1 MIFLFDIDGTLLL
14 SGGSGR
20 TALDRAMDEHLPVT
34 GAMDRI
40 TCAGKTDRSII
51 EEACRKA
58 LGHDPDDD
66 LVQRI
71 RDRYTEV
78 LPGELRDTPS
88 FRLMP
93 GVPDV
98 LHALRRRKRTW
109 LAVATGNIETGARAK
124 LQRAGLDHL
133 FDVGGYG
140 GDHRE
145 RTGIL
150 RDALDATSRHAGL
163 PLDQMGPVIVVGDT
177 VRDIEAAKALG
188 LHAAVLADTTTPI
201 ELLQEAEPDVI
212 VEDLMELLV
221 WSHKLRG
228 KKRA

>member
-20 TALDRAMDEHLPVT
+20 FALERAMDLHLPAP

-40 TCAGKTDRSII
+40 SCAGKTDRGII
-51 EEACRKA
+51 EEACARA
-58 LGHDPDDD
+58 TGEAPDDD
-66 LVQRI
+66 LVRRI
-71 RDRYTEV
+71 RDSYTEF
-78 LPGELRDTPS
+78 LPGELARNLS

-109 LAVATGNIETGARAK
+109 LAIATGNIESGARFK
-124 LQRAGLDHL
+124 LERAGLDHL
-133 FDVGGYG
+133 FEVGGYG

-150 RDALDATSRHAGL
+150 GEAMEVTARHAGL
-163 PLDQMGPVIVVGDT
+163 PLSEMGPVIVVGDT
-177 VRDIEAAKALG
+177 VRDIEAARALG
-188 LHAAVLADTTTPI
+188 LHAAVLADTTTAV
-201 ELLQEAEPDVI
+201 ELLQAAEPDVI
-212 VEDLMELLV
+212 VEDLRELLP

-228 KKRA
+228 NNRG

>member
-14 SGGSGR
+14 SGGAGR
-20 TALDRAMDEHLPVT
+20 VALQRAMDELLPVT
-34 GAMDRI
+34 GAMDRV
-40 TCAGKTDRSII
+40 TCAGKTDRGII
-51 EEACRKA
+51 EEACRAA
-58 LGHDPDDD
+58 LGREPADD

-71 RDRYTEV
+71 RDGYTAF
-78 LPGELRDTPS
+78 LPGELADNLS

-93 GVPDV
+93 GVPQV

-109 LAVATGNIETGARAK
+109 LAVATGNIEPGARAK
-124 LQRAGLDHL
+124 LQRAKLDHL

-150 RDALDATSRHAGL
+150 RDALQATARHANMS
-163 PLDQMGPVIVVGDT
+163 LDQMGPVIVVGDT
-177 VRDIEAAKALG
+177 VRDIEAAQALG
-188 LHAAVLADTTTPI
+188 LHVAVLADTTTPM
-201 ELLQEAEPDVI
+201 ELLQEADPDVI
-212 VEDLMELLV
+212 VEDLMELLP

-228 KKRA
+228 KSRA

>member
-20 TALDRAMDEHLPVT
+20 AALDRAMDEHLPVT
-34 GAMDRI
+34 GAMDRVS
-40 TCAGKTDRSII
+40 CAGKTDRSII

-78 LPGELRDTPS
+78 LPGELRDNPS

-109 LAVATGNIETGARAK
+109 LAVATGNIEAGARAK
-124 LQRAGLDHL
+124 LHRARLDHL
-133 FDVGGYG
+133 LPIGGYG
-140 GDHRE
+140 SDHRE

-150 RDALDATSRHAGL
+150 RDALDAVATDAGR
-163 PLDQMGPVIVVGDT
+163 PLTDLGPVIVVGDT
-177 VRDIEAAKALG
+177 VRDIEAAQALD

-201 ELLQEAEPDVI
+201 ELLEEAQPDVI
-212 VEDLMELLV
+212 VEDLRELLP
-221 WSHKLRG
+221 WSHTLRG
-228 KKRA
+228 KRHA

>member
-20 TALDRAMDEHLPVT
+20 VALQRAMDEHLPVT
-34 GAMDRI
+34 GAMDRV
-40 TCAGKTDRSII
+40 TCSGKTDRGII

-58 LGHDPDDD
+58 LGHDPGDA
-66 LVQRI
+66 LVRRI
-71 RDRYTEV
+71 RDGYTEY
-78 LPGELRDTPS
+78 LPGELATNPS

-93 GVPDV
+93 GVPQV
-98 LHALRRRKRTW
+98 LHALRRRMRTW
-109 LAVATGNIETGARAK
+109 LAVATGNIEPGARAK
-124 LQRAGLDHL
+124 LERARLDHL

-150 RDALDATSRHAGL
+150 RDALDATAARAGL

-177 VRDIEAAKALG
+177 VRDIQAAKALG
-188 LHAAVLADTTTPI
+188 LYAAVLADTTTPL

-212 VEDLMELLV
+212 VEDLMELLP

-228 KKRA
+228 KNRG